1 MDTMEPGD
9 ASAWSVPVFALTRR
23 DARLYGLGMGNMKGA
38 LAAMCL
44 ATALIHRHA
53 KATPGRLT
61 LTAVSD
67 EVMFGDRGAVHLLR
81 HRPELAG
88 DFLISGEGPGFMDLA
103 VAEKGLLWLDVEA
116 SGAGGHSSRALHG
129 QTATLRLAAFL
140 AGLDGFN
147 DLYATPPP
155 ELSGV
160 TGGEDN
166 LGLRLSLNAGTLTAG
181 TVRSQ
186 IATRATAELDIRLP
200 PGLSADMVEGRIRA
214 LAGGDPNIRIARVKA
229 WDANWVALDNKLT
242 IAIAAAA
249 RHVRGAD
256 PRRVVR
262 LPGSDARRWRELGVP
277 ALCYGPQ
284 PTLSAGIDDYAAEQD
299 VVDCAKIY
307 ARTALS
313 LMAPG

>member
-1 MDTMEPGD
+1 M
-9 ASAWSVPVFALTRR
+9 
-23 DARLYGLGMGNMKGA
+23 
-38 LAAMCL
+38 
-44 ATALIHRHA
+44 
-53 KATPGRLT
+53 
-61 LTAVSD
+61 
-67 EVMFGDRGAVHLLR
+67 
-81 HRPELAG
+81 
-88 DFLISGEGPGFMDLA
+88 
-103 VAEKGLLWLDVEA
+103 
-116 SGAGGHSSRALHG
+116 
-129 QTATLRLAAFL
+129 
-140 AGLDGFN
+140 
-147 DLYATPPP
+147 
-155 ELSGV
+155 

-262 LPGSDARRWRELGVP
+262 LPGSDARRWPRAAAAPVRKPVP
-277 ALCYGPQ
+277 A
-284 PTLSAGIDDYAAEQD
+284 
-299 VVDCAKIY
+299 
-307 ARTALS
+307 R
-313 LMAPG
+313 